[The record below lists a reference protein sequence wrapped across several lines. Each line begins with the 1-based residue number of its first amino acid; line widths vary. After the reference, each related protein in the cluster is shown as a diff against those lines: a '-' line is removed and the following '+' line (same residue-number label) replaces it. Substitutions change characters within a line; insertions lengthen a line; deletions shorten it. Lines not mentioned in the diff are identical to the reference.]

1 MRRRRTILTMIAVL
15 ACGAAIGAEP
25 APRPVTVF
33 AAASLTSALGKLGD
47 DYTKSTGVPV
57 RFSFAASSTLA
68 RQIEAGAGADV
79 FFSADQEWMDYLE
92 QRGRIQKSSRHN
104 LLGNRLALIA
114 PADSKIEL
122 TIAPGFP
129 LARALGDGRLATGDP
144 DSVPVGRYA
153 RQALTSLGVWN
164 DVADRLV
171 RAEDVRH
178 ALVFVAQGEV
188 PLGIVYETDA
198 RAKSACGSSDSSR
211 PSRTCRSPIRWR
223 SPRDASPEAARFV
236 EFVRRR
242 NRAVRV
248 RGIRIH
254 VSALKSPDLMP
265 GMAAP
270 SSAARG
276 CRT

>member
-1 MRRRRTILTMIAVL
+1 MRRQRTILTLIAFL

-25 APRPVTVF
+25 VTRPVTVF

-47 DYTKSTGVPV
+47 DFTKSTGVPV
-57 RFSFAASSTLA
+57 RFSFAGSSTLA

-129 LARALGDGRLATGDP
+129 LARALGNGRLATGDP

-188 PLGIVYETDA
+188 LLGIVYQTDA
-198 RAKSACGSSDSSR
+198 LGEKRVRLVGLF
-211 PSRTCRSPIRWR
+211 PPETHLPITY
-223 SPRDASPEAARFV
+223 PMALVDGAGPDAARFV
-236 EFVRRR
+236 EFVRSDAG
-242 NRAVRV
+242 RAVFEGYGFTFLR
-248 RGIRIH
+248 
-254 VSALKSPDLMP
+254 
-265 GMAAP
+265 
-270 SSAARG
+270 
-276 CRT
+276 

>member
-1 MRRRRTILTMIAVL
+1 MAQRRALLATMTALVCL
-15 ACGAAIGAEP
+15 SAIGAEP
-25 APRPVTVF
+25 AGRPVTVF

-47 DYTKSTGVPV
+47 EYTKATGVPV

-79 FFSADQEWMDYLE
+79 FLSADQQWMDYLE

-104 LLGNRLALIA
+104 VLGNELALIA

-122 TIAPGFP
+122 TIGPGFA

-144 DSVPVGRYA
+144 DSVPAGRYA

-198 RAKSACGSSDSSR
+198 RDEKRVRLVGLFPPETHLPITYPVALVSGASAD
-211 PSRTCRSPIRWR
+211 
-223 SPRDASPEAARFV
+223 AARFV
-236 EFVRRR
+236 EFLRGEAGRRVLEGYGFTFLR
-242 NRAVRV
+242 
-248 RGIRIH
+248 
-254 VSALKSPDLMP
+254 
-265 GMAAP
+265 
-270 SSAARG
+270 
-276 CRT
+276 

>member
-1 MRRRRTILTMIAVL
+1 MRRRQTMLMMIAVL
-15 ACGAAIGAEP
+15 ACCAAIGAEP
-25 APRPVTVF
+25 ATRPVTVF

-114 PADSKIEL
+114 PADSKIQL

-164 DVADRLV
+164 EVADRLV

-178 ALVFVAQGEV
+178 ALVFVAQSEV

-198 RAKSACGSSDSSR
+198 RSKSACGSSDSSR
-211 PSRTCRSPIRWR
+211 PRRTCRSPIPWR
-223 SPRDASPEAARFV
+223 SSTEPARMPRGSSNSPVVRPAGPCSRDTDSPFCVEIARLDAWLG
-236 EFVRRR
+236 
-242 NRAVRV
+242 RA
-248 RGIRIH
+248 
-254 VSALKSPDLMP
+254 
-265 GMAAP
+265 
-270 SSAARG
+270 
-276 CRT
+276 